1 MQKNF
6 SNKIFY
12 VIALSAIEKWSNE
25 EINMFVMEG
34 DTTESWFTTTNI
46 GEAFMFYN
54 KDIAKDVAN
63 QLKEVLKDNNEFFA
77 NKLAILA
84 VEFNA
89 VESEEIPLEP

>member
-12 VIALSAIEKWSNE
+12 VIALSAIEKRSNE

-84 VEFNA
+84 IEFNA

>member
-12 VIALSAIEKWSNE
+12 VIALNATEKQTNE
-25 EINMFVMEG
+25 EVNMFVMDS

-63 QLKEVLKDNNEFFA
+63 QLKEILKDNNEFYA
-77 NKLAILA
+77 NKLVILA
-84 VEFNA
+84 IEFNEL
-89 VESEEIPLEP
+89 ESEEIPRQ

>member
-12 VIALSAIEKWSNE
+12 VIALNAIIKETNEK
-25 EINMFVMEG
+25 INMFVMEG
-34 DTTESWFTTTNI
+34 DTIESWFTTTNI

-63 QLKEVLKDNNEFFA
+63 QLKEILKDNNEFFA
-77 NKLAILA
+77 NKLVILA
-84 VEFNA
+84 IEFNEL
-89 VESEEIPLEP
+89 ESEEISLES

>member
-12 VIALSAIEKWSNE
+12 VIALNATEKQTNE
-25 EINMFVMEG
+25 EVNMFVMDG

-63 QLKEVLKDNNEFFA
+63 QLKEILKDNNEFFA
-77 NKLAILA
+77 NKLVILA
-84 VEFNA
+84 IEFNE
-89 VESEEIPLEP
+89 VESEEIPIES